1 MMMSFFIFSV
11 ELMVTSD
18 ISINVVIRKYDGNK
32 IVREQTPN
40 ANLFICAIRL
50 TYIQSQC

>member
-11 ELMVTSD
+11 ELMVSD

-32 IVREQTPN
+32 IVREQSVRSNGVFTHRTRIY
-40 ANLFICAIRL
+40 LFAQL
-50 TYIQSQC
+50 D